1 MLHDHAKIM
10 ALISEAGE
18 VIGRKKLQK
27 IIYIA
32 KKINFPFMER
42 YNFHFYGPYSE
53 ELTLRIEEMC
63 NLGFVH
69 ETKEKKG
76 GYYQYRYMLSE
87 QGSKFLS
94 ISDLSLPKLKEFTV
108 DVNEKSSRFL
118 ELVSTL
124 LFFEELPKEE
134 IVEKVH
140 TLKAKQNYSEDEISE
155 AFGYIDQLKSLKSC
169 ETS

>member
-1 MLHDHAKIM
+1 MLNDHVKIM
-10 ALISEAGE
+10 ALIRDAGE

-32 KKINFPFMER
+32 KKANFPFQER

-76 GYYQYRYMLSE
+76 GYYQYRYSLSE
-87 QGSKFLS
+87 EGTKFLS
-94 ISDLSLPKLKEFTV
+94 ISNMDMPNLKEFTLNI
-108 DVNEKSSRFL
+108 NEKSSRFL

-124 LFFEELPKEE
+124 LYFDDLTKDEM
-134 IVEKVH
+134 IEKVH
-140 TLKAKQNYSEDEISE
+140 TVKAKLNYTEAEIIE
-155 AFGYIDQLKSLKSC
+155 AFDYIEQLRKAIN
-169 ETS
+169 

>member
-1 MLHDHAKIM
+1 M
-10 ALISEAGE
+10 ALIRDAGE

-32 KKINFPFMER
+32 KKANFPFQER

-76 GYYQYRYMLSE
+76 GYYQYRYSLSE
-87 QGSKFLS
+87 EGTKFLS
-94 ISDLSLPKLKEFTV
+94 ISNMDMPNLKEFTLNI
-108 DVNEKSSRFL
+108 NEKSSRFL

-124 LFFEELPKEE
+124 LYFDDLTKDEM
-134 IVEKVH
+134 IEKVH
-140 TLKAKQNYSEDEISE
+140 TVKAKLNYTEAEIIE
-155 AFGYIDQLKSLKSC
+155 AFDYIEQLRKAIN
-169 ETS
+169 

>member
-1 MLHDHAKIM
+1 M
-10 ALISEAGE
+10 ALIFEAGE

-32 KKINFPFMER
+32 KKINFPFQER
-42 YNFHFYGPYSE
+42 FNFHFYGPYSE

-76 GYYQYRYMLSE
+76 GYYQYRYTLSDE
-87 QGSKFLS
+87 GKNFLTVS
-94 ISDLSLPKLKEFTV
+94 NLHLPNLTTFTTQI
-108 DVNEKSSRFL
+108 NGKSSRFL

-124 LFFEELPKEE
+124 LFFDDLPTEER
-134 IVEKVH
+134 VEKVH
-140 TLKAKQNYSEDEISE
+140 TLKAKQNYNEDEITE
-155 AFGYIDQLKSLKSC
+155 AFAYIEQLKQISQ
-169 ETS
+169 

>member
-1 MLHDHAKIM
+1 MLNEHAKVM
-10 ALISEAGE
+10 ALISVAGE

-32 KKINFPFMER
+32 KKLNFPFGER

-69 ETKEKKG
+69 EMKEKKG
-76 GYYQYRYMLSE
+76 GYYQYRYTLSE
-87 QGSKFLS
+87 EGNKFLS
-94 ISDLSLPKLKEFTV
+94 ISNLNMPSLKTFTH
-108 DVNEKSSRFL
+108 DINEKSSRFL

-124 LFFEELPKEE
+124 LFFEELAKEE
-134 IVEKVH
+134 RIEKVY
-140 TLKAKQNYSEDEISE
+140 TLKAKQNYSEDEINE
-155 AFGYIDQLKSLKSC
+155 AFVYIDNLRKITQ
-169 ETS
+169 

>member
-1 MLHDHAKIM
+1 MLNDHVKIM
-10 ALISEAGE
+10 ALIRDAGE

-32 KKINFPFMER
+32 KKINFPFQER

-63 NLGFVH
+63 NLGFVY

-76 GYYQYRYMLSE
+76 GYYQYRYTLSE
-87 QGSKFLS
+87 EGTKFLS
-94 ISDLSLPKLKEFTV
+94 ISSLDIPKLKEFTLNI
-108 DVNEKSSRFL
+108 NEKSSRFL

-124 LFFEELPKEE
+124 LFFEDLTKDEM
-134 IVEKVH
+134 IEKVH
-140 TLKAKQNYSEDEISE
+140 TVKAKLNYTEDEIEE
-155 AFGYIDQLKSLKSC
+155 AFSYIDELRKLDKLS
-169 ETS
+169 

>member
-1 MLHDHAKIM
+1 MLNDHAKIM

-32 KKINFPFMER
+32 KKINFPFVER

-69 ETKEKKG
+69 EMKEKKG
-76 GYYQYRYMLSE
+76 GYYQYRYTLSE
-87 QGSKFLS
+87 EGKKFLGVS
-94 ISDLSLPKLKEFTV
+94 NLDLPNLKAFTT
-108 DVNEKSSRFL
+108 DVNDKSSRFL
-118 ELVSTL
+118 ELVSTI
-124 LFFEELPKEE
+124 LFFEELEKQE
-134 IVEKVH
+134 IIEKVH
-140 TLKAKQNYSEDEISE
+140 TLKAKQNYSEDEINE
-155 AFGYIDQLKSLKSC
+155 AFTYIESLKQIQ
-169 ETS
+169 

>member
-1 MLHDHAKIM
+1 M

-32 KKINFPFMER
+32 KKINFPFVER

-69 ETKEKKG
+69 EMKEKKG
-76 GYYQYRYMLSE
+76 GYYQYRYSLSE
-87 QGSKFLS
+87 EGKKFLGVS
-94 ISDLSLPKLKEFTV
+94 NLNLPSLKAFTTE
-108 DVNEKSSRFL
+108 VNEKSSRFL
-118 ELVSTL
+118 ELVSTIF
-124 LFFEELPKEE
+124 FFEELEKQE
-134 IVEKVH
+134 IIEKVH
-140 TLKAKQNYSEDEISE
+140 TLKAKQNYSEDEINE
-155 AFGYIDQLKSLKSC
+155 AFAYIESLKQIH
-169 ETS
+169 

>member
-1 MLHDHAKIM
+1 MLNDHVKIM
-10 ALISEAGE
+10 ALIREAGE

-32 KKINFPFMER
+32 KKINFPFQER

-69 ETKEKKG
+69 ETKEQKG
-76 GYYQYRYMLSE
+76 GYYQYRYTLSE
-87 QGSKFLS
+87 EGAKFLS
-94 ISDLSLPKLKEFTV
+94 ISSLDLPKLKDFTL
-108 DVNEKSSRFL
+108 DINEKSSRFL

-124 LFFEELPKEE
+124 LYFDGLSKEE
-134 IVEKVH
+134 MVEKVH
-140 TLKAKQNYSEDEISE
+140 TVKAKLNFTEDEMAD
-155 AFGYIDQLKSLKSC
+155 AFDYIAKLK
-169 ETS
+169 EITQ